1 MYRLHE
7 LGLIFILPFS
17 GMPEDEDLRYVWA
30 VAELERSVKES
41 KTRRDVL
48 QRVVGYQ
55 TEQIG
60 GQCFSGFFLGNFG
73 QISHFCHFSNPKLRR
88 RKESHLQRVPAQD
101 QGI

>member
-1 MYRLHE
+1 MFNHVDDMGYGIDLYWV
-7 LGLIFILPFS
+7 FS

-55 TEQIG
+55 NEQIEG
-60 GQCFSGFFLGNFG
+60 
-73 QISHFCHFSNPKLRR
+73 
-88 RKESHLQRVPAQD
+88 
-101 QGI
+101 

>member
-1 MYRLHE
+1 MGYGIDLYWV
-7 LGLIFILPFS
+7 FS

-55 TEQIG
+55 NEQIEG
-60 GQCFSGFFLGNFG
+60 
-73 QISHFCHFSNPKLRR
+73 
-88 RKESHLQRVPAQD
+88 
-101 QGI
+101 